1 MHTTVTAQTLRD
13 TLELIDTSEAHY
25 LVTVDIGYQPTLE
38 RDVVIKRLSS
48 GAATDPR
55 LRGRFVREMRDLA
68 SLSHHGIVRVY
79 DAGLDDDV
87 PYVVLEKLSGMTVQQ
102 RLDQLLDQRA
112 RMSLDEVLHIIGNV
126 ADVVAYANQHHVALH
141 DLTPTNIV
149 LSHDQRIVLA
159 EPGQPLP
166 ENLLKAPTAALA
178 YAAPEKLLGGIV
190 DTRSDVYALGVLL
203 AHLMFG
209 QLPFEGSA
217 IGIIAQKQNG
227 VSLPILNN
235 LYELACPPTL
245 AHIMRQATAQQ
256 PNHRYANV
264 EAFRTALT
272 DAVTLYPSQ
281 LQLTPGQ
288 EQRPAP
294 MEPSANWNAAR
305 PAQYA
310 QQPMPQAQP
319 AAQPQQPDP
328 AVAWTY
334 PQPQPAPAPEPEAA
348 APMQQP
354 VQQVVNDVQPGPQ
367 ARQKPLYQPP
377 MVEEVPAEIYE
388 EEPVHAE
395 VIQEEQA
402 ARPTVTP
409 DITVIDWETMDPLM
423 PGRDDPALHAALPYT
438 ILVPMP
444 TAEEVAEAAAS
455 LQTATPA
462 AAGSRNYIHLIAM
475 IMLGVMAVSA
485 AMMFG

>member
-1 MHTTVTAQTLRD
+1 MHTTITAQTLRD
-13 TLELIDTSEAHY
+13 TLELIDTSEAQY

-38 RDVVIKRLSS
+38 RDVVIKRLSA

-68 SLSHHGIVRVY
+68 SLNHHGIVRVY

-102 RLDQLLDQRA
+102 RLDQLLDQRS
-112 RMSLDEVLHIIGNV
+112 RMSLDEVLHIISNV
-126 ADVVAYANQHHVALH
+126 ADIVAYANQHHVALH
-141 DLTPTNIV
+141 DLTPANIV

-159 EPGQPLP
+159 EPGRPLP
-166 ENLLKAPTAALA
+166 ENVLKAPTAVLA

-190 DTRSDVYALGVLL
+190 DTRSDVYSLGVLL
-203 AHLMFG
+203 AHLLFG

-227 VSLPILNN
+227 GSLPILNN
-235 LYELACPPTL
+235 LYELACPPAL

-256 PNHRYANV
+256 PNHRYAGV
-264 EAFRTALT
+264 DAFRTALT

-281 LQLTPGQ
+281 LQLMPGQ
-288 EQRPAP
+288 EQ
-294 MEPSANWNAAR
+294 R

-319 AAQPQQPDP
+319 AARPQQPGP
-328 AVAWTY
+328 ATAWTY
-334 PQPQPAPAPEPEAA
+334 SQPQPAPKPEPEAA
-348 APMQQP
+348 APMQPPAQR
-354 VQQVVNDVQPGPQ
+354 VVNDVQPGPQ
-367 ARQKPLYQPP
+367 AHQKPLYQPP
-377 MVEEVPAEIYE
+377 LVEEVPAEIYE

-395 VIQEEQA
+395 VIQEEQT

-444 TAEEVAEAAAS
+444 TAEEVAEAATA
-455 LQTATPA
+455 LQAAAP